1 MSDATGYGRGDD
13 QRHTAMQAG
22 FVEVMEQA
30 AEGAQLS
37 REAWFTQPAGDGE
50 LALLPATEPEP
61 PVVDDFVRELDAALR
76 RRNRG
81 LERDERLRLR
91 LAIHYGVAYPAPNG
105 LAGQGVVAVS
115 RLLNW
120 EPLRQV
126 LAAAD
131 EASLALILSAR
142 VFEDTVQQGH
152 TSHRPNAFRKVTV
165 RNKEYSGDAW
175 ILTPGADVHRIEL
188 SAGPD
193 APAPP
198 PHVEDAPRPEQ
209 PERERQPGPGRPAQP
224 AVHNEFHQA
233 VDAREAV
240 FGIVHR

>member
-1 MSDATGYGRGDD
+1 
-13 QRHTAMQAG
+13 MQAG
-22 FVEVMEQA
+22 FVAVMEQA
-30 AEGAQLS
+30 AEAARLT
-37 REAWFTQPAGDGE
+37 RDTWFTQPAGDGE
-50 LALLPATEPEP
+50 LALLPASEPEP
-61 PVVDDFVRELDAALR
+61 RVVDDFVRELDAALL

-126 LAAAD
+126 LAAA
-131 EASLALILSAR
+131 EGANLVVILSAR
-142 VFEDTVQQGH
+142 VFEETVQQGH
-152 TSHRPNAFRKVTV
+152 TSYRPEAFRKVSV

-175 ILTPGADVHRIEL
+175 ILAPGADVHHFDL
-188 SAGPD
+188 SAEPD
-193 APAPP
+193 VPAP
-198 PHVEDAPRPEQ
+198 APRPEDAPQPEHGPAQ
-209 PERERQPGPGRPAQP
+209 PERAAEP
-224 AVHNEFHQA
+224 AVHNEFHER
-233 VDAREAV
+233 VDARGAV